1 MPEMRSLLLK
11 MRDGTDIHCVDY
23 FPASPAH
30 SAIMFMHGLGEHSGR
45 YAHLAAFFCERG
57 FAVRTYDH
65 RGHGKSSGKRGDIPH
80 QDSLLDDA
88 QQIIQDWQATC
99 PSSVKRQLLLGHS
112 MGGLYAAKFAL
123 CKMCEL
129 HGLILSAPALAIY
142 MNFVER
148 SLLKVLSSVAPAL
161 TLSNGLKTK
170 YLSHDPRVVASYL
183 ADALVHDRI
192 SARLLNSMLTT
203 MHDVFSHASS
213 LDLPTLLLVA
223 GQDKLVDSTGSLQ
236 FAEASTEK
244 YLRLHTYEN
253 LYHEIFNE
261 LDTKA
266 VFDDVST
273 WLNQLTNTAVQ

>member
-1 MPEMRSLLLK
+1 MPETRSLMLK
-11 MRDGTDIHCVDY
+11 MRDGTNIHCEDY

-30 SAIMFMHGLGEHSGR
+30 SAIVFMHGLGEHSGR
-45 YAHLAAFFCERG
+45 YDHLAAFFCKQG
-57 FAVRTYDH
+57 YAVRTYDH

-88 QQIIQDWQATC
+88 QQIMQDWHAAC

-112 MGGLYAAKFAL
+112 MGGLFAAKFAL
-123 CKMCEL
+123 SKMCEL

-170 YLSHDPRVVASYL
+170 YLSHDPEVVTSYCN
-183 ADALVHDRI
+183 DPLVHDRI

-203 MHDVFSHASS
+203 MHDVFSHANS

-223 GQDKLVDSTGSLQ
+223 GQDKLVDSSGSLR
-236 FAEASTEK
+236 FAQASPDN

-261 LDTKA
+261 LDAKA
-266 VFDDVST
+266 VFDDVGT
-273 WLNQLTNTAVQ
+273 WLDQLSNTVAQ

>member
-1 MPEMRSLLLK
+1 MLK
-11 MRDGTDIHCVDY
+11 MRDGTQLHCTDY

-30 SAIMFMHGLGEHSGR
+30 SGIVFMHGLGEHSGR

-57 FAVRTYDH
+57 YAVRTYDH

-80 QDSLLDDA
+80 LNSLLDDA
-88 QQIIQDWQATC
+88 HQIVQDWRVSC
-99 PSSVKRQLLLGHS
+99 PTSVTRQLLLGHS
-112 MGGLYAAKFAL
+112 MGGLFAAKFAITKV
-123 CKMCEL
+123 CTL

-142 MNFVER
+142 MNFVEQ
-148 SLLKVLSSVAPAL
+148 SLLKVLSAIAPAI

-170 YLSHDPRVVASYL
+170 YLSHDPEVVTSYCN
-183 ADALVHDRI
+183 DPLVHDRI
-192 SARLLNSMLTT
+192 SARLLNSMLFT

-223 GQDKLVDSTGSLQ
+223 GQDKLVDSSGSLR
-236 FAEASTEK
+236 FAQASPDN

-261 LDTKA
+261 LDAKA
-266 VFDDVST
+266 VFNDVGI
-273 WLNQLTNTAVQ
+273 WLDKLPMQAA

>member
-1 MPEMRSLLLK
+1 MLK

-23 FPASPAH
+23 FPANPPH
-30 SAIMFMHGLGEHSGR
+30 SSIMFMHGLGEHCGR
-45 YAHLAAFFCERG
+45 YTRVADYFCARG

-80 QDSLLDDA
+80 PDSLLDDA
-88 QQIIQDWQATC
+88 QQVMHDWQASC
-99 PSSVKRQLLLGHS
+99 PTSVTRHLLLGHS
-112 MGGLYAAKFAL
+112 MGGLFAAKFAL
-123 CKMCEL
+123 SKMCAL
-129 HGLILSAPALAIY
+129 DGLILSASALAIY

-148 SLLKVLSSVAPAL
+148 SLLKVLSAIAPAL
-161 TLSNGLKTK
+161 TLSNGLKTT
-170 YLSHDPRVVASYL
+170 YLSHDPKVVASYL
-183 ADALVHDRI
+183 ADPLVHDRI

-223 GQDKLVDSTGSLQ
+223 GQDKLVDSTGSLR
-236 FAEASTEK
+236 FAQASPEN
-244 YLRLHTYEN
+244 YLRLHAYDN

-261 LDTKA
+261 LDAKA

-273 WLNQLTNTAVQ
+273 WLDQLSNTVVQ

>member
-1 MPEMRSLLLK
+1 MPEMRSLMLK
-11 MRDGTDIHCVDY
+11 MRDGTNINCVDY

-30 SAIMFMHGLGEHSGR
+30 SSIVFMHGLGEHCGR
-45 YAHLAAFFCERG
+45 YTHLADYFCTRG
-57 FAVRTYDH
+57 FAVRTYDL

-88 QQIIQDWQATC
+88 QQVMHDWQASC
-99 PSSVKRQLLLGHS
+99 PTSVTRQLLLGHS
-112 MGGLYAAKFAL
+112 MGGLFAAKFAL
-123 CKMCEL
+123 SKMCDL

-148 SLLKVLSSVAPAL
+148 SLLKVLSSVAPSL
-161 TLSNGLKTK
+161 TLSNGLKTQ
-170 YLSHDPRVVASYL
+170 YLSHDPKVVASYL
-183 ADALVHDRI
+183 TDTLVHDRI

-203 MHDVFSHASS
+203 MHDVFTHASS

-223 GQDKLVDSTGSLQ
+223 GQDKLVDSTGSLR
-236 FAEASTEK
+236 FAQAGPENH
-244 YLRLHTYEN
+244 LRLCTYEN

-266 VFDDVST
+266 VFDDVGI
-273 WLNQLTNTAVQ
+273 WLDELPMQAA

>member
-1 MPEMRSLLLK
+1 MLK

-30 SAIMFMHGLGEHSGR
+30 SGIVFMHGLGEHSGR

-80 QDSLLDDA
+80 EDSLLDDA
-88 QQIIQDWQATC
+88 QQLMQNWQASC
-99 PSSVKRQLLLGHS
+99 PLSVKRHLLLGHS

-123 CKMCEL
+123 SNMSEL

-142 MNFVER
+142 MNFIER
-148 SLLKVLSSVAPAL
+148 ILLKVLSAVAPAL
-161 TLSNGLKTK
+161 TLSNGLKTN
-170 YLSHDPRVVASYL
+170 YLSHDAEVVASYCN
-183 ADALVHDRI
+183 DPLVHDRI
-192 SARLLNSMLTT
+192 SARLLNSMLST
-203 MHDVFSHASS
+203 MHNVFSHAAS
-213 LDLPTLLLVA
+213 LHLPTLLLVA
-223 GQDKLVDSTGSLQ
+223 GQDKLVDSAGSLR
-236 FAEASTEK
+236 FAEVSSEN

-261 LDTKA
+261 LDAKA
-266 VFDDVST
+266 VFNDVGT
-273 WLNQLTNTAVQ
+273 WLEQLPLKVVQ

>member
-1 MPEMRSLLLK
+1 
-11 MRDGTDIHCVDY
+11 
-23 FPASPAH
+23 
-30 SAIMFMHGLGEHSGR
+30 MHGLGEHSGR

-80 QDSLLDDA
+80 LNSLLDDA
-88 QQIIQDWQATC
+88 HQIVQDWQVSC
-99 PSSVKRQLLLGHS
+99 PTSVTRQLLLGHS
-112 MGGLYAAKFAL
+112 MGGLFAAKFAITKV
-123 CKMCEL
+123 CTL

-142 MNFVER
+142 MNFVEQ
-148 SLLKVLSSVAPAL
+148 SLLKVLSAIAPAI

-170 YLSHDPRVVASYL
+170 YLSHDPEVVTSYCN
-183 ADALVHDRI
+183 DPLVHDRI
-192 SARLLNSMLTT
+192 SARLLNSMLFT

-223 GQDKLVDSTGSLQ
+223 GQDKLVDSSGSLR
-236 FAEASTEK
+236 FAQASPDN

-261 LDTKA
+261 LDAKA
-266 VFDDVST
+266 VFNDVGI
-273 WLNQLTNTAVQ
+273 WLDELPMQAA

>member
-1 MPEMRSLLLK
+1 MPETRSLMLK
-11 MRDGTDIHCVDY
+11 MRDGTQLHCTDY

-30 SAIMFMHGLGEHSGR
+30 SGIVFMHGLGEHSGR

-80 QDSLLDDA
+80 LNSLLDDA
-88 QQIIQDWQATC
+88 HQIVQDWQVSC
-99 PSSVKRQLLLGHS
+99 PTSVTRQLLLGHS
-112 MGGLYAAKFAL
+112 MGGLFAAKFAITKV
-123 CKMCEL
+123 CTL

-142 MNFVER
+142 MNFVEQ
-148 SLLKVLSSVAPAL
+148 SLLKVLSAIAPAI

-170 YLSHDPRVVASYL
+170 YLSHDPEVVTSYCN
-183 ADALVHDRI
+183 DPLVHDRI
-192 SARLLNSMLTT
+192 SARLLNSMLFT

-223 GQDKLVDSTGSLQ
+223 GQDKLVDSSGSLR
-236 FAEASTEK
+236 FAKASPDN

-261 LDTKA
+261 LDAKA
-266 VFDDVST
+266 VFNDVGI
-273 WLNQLTNTAVQ
+273 WLDELPMQAA

>member
-1 MPEMRSLLLK
+1 MPEMRSLMLK
-11 MRDGTDIHCVDY
+11 MRDGTNINCVDY

-30 SAIMFMHGLGEHSGR
+30 SSIVFMHGLGEHCGR
-45 YAHLAAFFCERG
+45 YTHLADYFCTRG
-57 FAVRTYDH
+57 FAVRTYDL

-88 QQIIQDWQATC
+88 QQVMHDWQTSC
-99 PSSVKRQLLLGHS
+99 PTSVTRQLLLAHS
-112 MGGLYAAKFAL
+112 MGGLFAAKFAL
-123 CKMCEL
+123 SKMCDL

-148 SLLKVLSSVAPAL
+148 SLLKVLSSVAPSL
-161 TLSNGLKTK
+161 TLSNGLKTQ
-170 YLSHDPRVVASYL
+170 YLSHDPKVVASYL
-183 ADALVHDRI
+183 TDTLVHDRI

-203 MHDVFSHASS
+203 MHDVFTHASS

-223 GQDKLVDSTGSLQ
+223 GQDKLVDSTGSLR
-236 FAEASTEK
+236 FAQAGPENH
-244 YLRLHTYEN
+244 LRLCTYEN

-266 VFDDVST
+266 VFDDVGI
-273 WLNQLTNTAVQ
+273 WLDELPMQAA

>member
-1 MPEMRSLLLK
+1 MSETRSLMLK
-11 MRDGTDIHCVDY
+11 MRDGTQLHCADY

-30 SAIMFMHGLGEHSGR
+30 SSIVFMHGLGEHSGR
-45 YAHLAAFFCERG
+45 YTHLAAFFCERG

-80 QDSLLDDA
+80 QDSFLDDA
-88 QQIIQDWQATC
+88 QHVMHDWQASC
-99 PSSVKRQLLLGHS
+99 PASVTRQLLLGHS
-112 MGGLYAAKFAL
+112 MGGLFAAKFAL
-123 CKMCEL
+123 SKMCAL
-129 HGLILSAPALAIY
+129 DGLILSAPAVAIY

-148 SLLKVLSSVAPAL
+148 SLLKVLSTLAPAL

-170 YLSHDPRVVASYL
+170 YLSHDPKVVTSYL

-223 GQDKLVDSTGSLQ
+223 GQDKLVDSTGSLR
-236 FAEASTEK
+236 FAQASPEN
-244 YLRLHTYEN
+244 YLRLHTYDN

-261 LDTKA
+261 LDAKA
-266 VFDDVST
+266 VFDDVGI
-273 WLNQLTNTAVQ
+273 WLDELPMQAA

>member
-1 MPEMRSLLLK
+1 MPETRSLMLK
-11 MRDGTDIHCVDY
+11 MRDGTQLHCTDY

-30 SAIMFMHGLGEHSGR
+30 SGIVFMHGLGEHSGR

-80 QDSLLDDA
+80 LNSLLDDA
-88 QQIIQDWQATC
+88 HQIVQDWQVSC
-99 PSSVKRQLLLGHS
+99 PTSVTRQLLLGHS
-112 MGGLYAAKFAL
+112 MGGLFAAKFAITKV
-123 CKMCEL
+123 CTL

-142 MNFVER
+142 MNFVEQ
-148 SLLKVLSSVAPAL
+148 SLLKVLSAIAPAI

-170 YLSHDPRVVASYL
+170 YLSHDPEVVTSYCN
-183 ADALVHDRI
+183 DPLVHDRI
-192 SARLLNSMLTT
+192 SARLLNSMLFT

-223 GQDKLVDSTGSLQ
+223 GQDKLVDSSGSLR
-236 FAEASTEK
+236 FAQASPDN

-261 LDTKA
+261 LDAKA
-266 VFDDVST
+266 VFNDVGI
-273 WLNQLTNTAVQ
+273 WLDKLHMQAA

>member
-1 MPEMRSLLLK
+1 MLK

-30 SAIMFMHGLGEHSGR
+30 SGTVFMHGLGEHSGR
-45 YAHLAAFFCERG
+45 YAHVADYFCARG

-80 QDSLLDDA
+80 PDSLLDDA
-88 QQIIQDWQATC
+88 QQVMHDWQASC
-99 PSSVKRQLLLGHS
+99 PTSVTRHLLLGHS
-112 MGGLYAAKFAL
+112 MGGLFAAKFAL
-123 CKMCEL
+123 SKMCAL
-129 HGLILSAPALAIY
+129 DGLILSAPALAIY

-148 SLLKVLSSVAPAL
+148 SLLKVLSTIAPAL
-161 TLSNGLKTK
+161 TLSNGLKTT
-170 YLSHDPRVVASYL
+170 YLSHDPKVVASYL
-183 ADALVHDRI
+183 ADPLVHDRI

-203 MHDVFSHASS
+203 MHDVFSHASL

-223 GQDKLVDSTGSLQ
+223 GQDKLVDSTGSLR
-236 FAEASTEK
+236 FAQASPEN
-244 YLRLHTYEN
+244 YLRLHAYDN

-261 LDTKA
+261 LDAKA

-273 WLNQLTNTAVQ
+273 WLDQLSNTVVQ

>member
-1 MPEMRSLLLK
+1 MPEMRSLMLK
-11 MRDGTDIHCVDY
+11 MRDGTNINCADY

-30 SAIMFMHGLGEHSGR
+30 SSIVFMHGLGEHCGR
-45 YAHLAAFFCERG
+45 YAHLADYFCTRG
-57 FAVRTYDH
+57 FAVRTFDL

-88 QQIIQDWQATC
+88 QQVMHDWQASC
-99 PSSVKRQLLLGHS
+99 PTSVTRQLLLGHS
-112 MGGLYAAKFAL
+112 MGGLFVAKFAL
-123 CKMCEL
+123 SKMCEL

-148 SLLKVLSSVAPAL
+148 SLLKVLSSVAPSL
-161 TLSNGLKTK
+161 TLSNGLKIQ
-170 YLSHDPRVVASYL
+170 YLSHDPKVVASYL

-203 MHDVFSHASS
+203 MHDVFTHASS

-223 GQDKLVDSTGSLQ
+223 GQDKLVDSTGSLR
-236 FAEASTEK
+236 FAQASPENH
-244 YLRLHTYEN
+244 LRLCTHQN

-266 VFDDVST
+266 VFDDVGI
-273 WLNQLTNTAVQ
+273 WLDELPMQAA

>member
-1 MPEMRSLLLK
+1 MLK
-11 MRDGTDIHCVDY
+11 MRDGTQLHCTDY
-23 FPASPAH
+23 FPASPVH
-30 SAIMFMHGLGEHSGR
+30 SGIVFMHGLGEHSGR

-80 QDSLLDDA
+80 LNSLLDDA
-88 QQIIQDWQATC
+88 HQIVQDWQASC
-99 PSSVKRQLLLGHS
+99 PTSVTRQLLLGHS
-112 MGGLYAAKFAL
+112 MGGLFAAKFAITKV
-123 CKMCEL
+123 CTL

-142 MNFVER
+142 MNFVEQ
-148 SLLKVLSSVAPAL
+148 SLLKVLSAIAPAI

-170 YLSHDPRVVASYL
+170 YLSHDPEVVTSYCN
-183 ADALVHDRI
+183 DPLVHDRI
-192 SARLLNSMLTT
+192 SARLLNSMLFT

-223 GQDKLVDSTGSLQ
+223 GQDKLVDSSGSLR
-236 FAEASTEK
+236 FAQASPDN

-261 LDTKA
+261 LDAKA
-266 VFDDVST
+266 VFNDVGI
-273 WLNQLTNTAVQ
+273 WLDELPMQAA

>member
-1 MPEMRSLLLK
+1 MPETRSLILK
-11 MRDGTDIHCVDY
+11 MRDGTDIHCADF
-23 FPASPAH
+23 FPPNPAH
-30 SAIMFMHGLGEHSGR
+30 SGIVFMHGLGEHCGR
-45 YAHLAAFFCERG
+45 YAHLAAFFCARG

-88 QQIIQDWQATC
+88 QHIMHDWQLSC
-99 PSSVKRQLLLGHS
+99 PPSVTRHLMLGHS
-112 MGGLYAAKFAL
+112 MGGLFAAKFAL
-123 CKMCEL
+123 SKMSAL

-148 SLLKVLSSVAPAL
+148 SLLTVLSTVAPAL
-161 TLSNGLKTK
+161 TLSNGLKTN
-170 YLSHDPRVVASYL
+170 YLSHDDAVVKSYCN
-183 ADALVHDRI
+183 DPLVHDRI

-223 GQDKLVDSTGSLQ
+223 GQDKLVDSTGSLR
-236 FAEASTEK
+236 FAQASPEN
-244 YLRLHTYEN
+244 YLRLHAYDN

-261 LDTKA
+261 LDAKA

-273 WLNQLTNTAVQ
+273 WLDQLSNTVVR

>member
-1 MPEMRSLLLK
+1 MLK
-11 MRDGTDIHCVDY
+11 MRDGTQLHCTDY

-30 SAIMFMHGLGEHSGR
+30 SGIVFMHGLGEHSGR

-80 QDSLLDDA
+80 LNSLLDDA
-88 QQIIQDWQATC
+88 HQIVQDWQVSC
-99 PSSVKRQLLLGHS
+99 PTSVTRQLLLGHS
-112 MGGLYAAKFAL
+112 MGGLFAAKFAITKV
-123 CKMCEL
+123 CTL

-142 MNFVER
+142 MNFVEQ
-148 SLLKVLSSVAPAL
+148 SLLKVLSAIAPAI

-170 YLSHDPRVVASYL
+170 YLSHDPEVVTSYCN
-183 ADALVHDRI
+183 DPLVHDRI
-192 SARLLNSMLTT
+192 SARLLNSMLFT

-223 GQDKLVDSTGSLQ
+223 GQDKLVDSSGSLR
-236 FAEASTEK
+236 FAQASPDN

-261 LDTKA
+261 LDAKA
-266 VFDDVST
+266 VFNDVGI
-273 WLNQLTNTAVQ
+273 WLDELPMQAA